1 MSLVKMYYITNVV
14 YMVVL
19 LFYSIPVPNTDSTY
33 ICFVS
38 WLELIHVHQDS
49 IVNFQRWIM
58 MDYFYSLQAYQ
69 WFLCVKLLGP
79 CMERYHEYGVSLYST
94 YKLTRRIS
102 RQWRK
107 IGIHVR

>member
-58 MDYFYSLQAYQ
+58 MDSFYLLITSLPVVP
-69 WFLCVKLLGP
+69 LCKIVG
-79 CMERYHEYGVSLYST
+79 SLHGALS
-94 YKLTRRIS
+94 
-102 RQWRK
+102 
-107 IGIHVR
+107 